1 MKLPKELINGILIF
15 IGIGIYFMSMNLA
28 GLSNVFVLRLFNVVF
43 IFYGV
48 NKTIVSNLIEGNK
61 DFLSNAISAFSTSFI
76 GVFFSIL
83 GLLAYSYLN
92 GGDAFIQN
100 LSKTFLFG
108 GNPSVNIYCIS
119 LFVEGI
125 ASSVIVTL
133 LLMFYYNNPL
143 GEII

>member
-15 IGIGIYFMSMNLA
+15 IGIGIYFISMNLA
-28 GLSNVFVLRLFNVVF
+28 GLSNVFVLRLFNVIF
-43 IFYGV
+43 ILYGV

-133 LLMFYYNNPL
+133 LLMFYYNNKYL
-143 GEII
+143 SD

>member
-28 GLSNVFVLRLFNVVF
+28 GLSNVLVLRLFNVVF
-43 IFYGV
+43 ILYGV

-61 DFLSNAISAFSTSFI
+61 GFLSNAISAFSTSFI

-119 LFVEGI
+119 LFIEGI

-133 LLMFYYNNPL
+133 LLMLYYNNKYL
-143 GEII
+143 SD

>member
-43 IFYGV
+43 ILYGV

-119 LFVEGI
+119 LFIEGI

-133 LLMFYYNNPL
+133 LLMLYYNNKYL
-143 GEII
+143 SD

>member
-1 MKLPKELINGILIF
+1 MKLTNEIRNGVTIF
-15 IGIGIYFMSMNLA
+15 IGIGIYFIIMNIV
-28 GLSNVFVLRLFNVVF
+28 GLSDVFSLRLFNVVF
-43 IFYGV
+43 ILYGV
-48 NKTIVSNLIEGNK
+48 NKTIVTNIINGNK
-61 DFLSNAISAFSTSFI
+61 DFLSNAISAFSTALI
-76 GVFFSIL
+76 GVFLSII
-83 GLLAYSYLN
+83 GLLTYSYSN

-133 LLMFYYNNPL
+133 LLMFYYNNKYL
-143 GEII
+143 SD

>member
-15 IGIGIYFMSMNLA
+15 IGIGIYFISMNLV
-28 GLSNVFVLRLFNVVF
+28 GLSNIVFLRLLNIVF
-43 IFYGV
+43 ILYGV

-76 GVFFSIL
+76 GVFLSVL
-83 GLLAYSYLN
+83 GLLAYSYMN

-119 LFVEGI
+119 LFIEGI

-133 LLMFYYNNPL
+133 LLMFYYNNKYL
-143 GEII
+143 SD

>member
-1 MKLPKELINGILIF
+1 MKLTNEIRNGVIIF
-15 IGIGIYFMSMNLA
+15 LGIGVYFIIMNIV
-28 GLSNVFVLRLFNVVF
+28 GLSDVFFLRLFNVVF
-43 IFYGV
+43 ILYGV
-48 NKTIVSNLIEGNK
+48 NKTIVTNIINGNK
-61 DFLSNAISAFSTSFI
+61 DFLSNAISAFSTSLI
-76 GVFFSIL
+76 GVFLSIL
-83 GLLAYSYLN
+83 GLLTYSYSN

-133 LLMFYYNNPL
+133 LLMLYYNNKYL
-143 GEII
+143 SD

>member
-43 IFYGV
+43 ILYGV

-119 LFVEGI
+119 LFIEGI

-133 LLMFYYNNPL
+133 LLMFYYNNKYL
-143 GEII
+143 SD

>member
-15 IGIGIYFMSMNLA
+15 IGIGIYFISMNLA

-43 IFYGV
+43 ILYGV

-108 GNPSVNIYCIS
+108 GSPSVNIYCIS
-119 LFVEGI
+119 LFIEGI

-133 LLMFYYNNPL
+133 LLMFYYNNKYL
-143 GEII
+143 SD

>member
-43 IFYGV
+43 ILYGV

-76 GVFFSIL
+76 GVLFSIL

-133 LLMFYYNNPL
+133 LLMFYYNNKYL
-143 GEII
+143 SD

>member
-1 MKLPKELINGILIF
+1 
-15 IGIGIYFMSMNLA
+15 
-28 GLSNVFVLRLFNVVF
+28 
-43 IFYGV
+43 
-48 NKTIVSNLIEGNK
+48 
-61 DFLSNAISAFSTSFI
+61 
-76 GVFFSIL
+76 
-83 GLLAYSYLN
+83 LN

-133 LLMFYYNNPL
+133 LLMFYYNNKYL
-143 GEII
+143 SD

>member
-133 LLMFYYNNPL
+133 LLMFYYNNKYL
-143 GEII
+143 SD

>member
-1 MKLPKELINGILIF
+1 MKLPKELFNGILIF
-15 IGIGIYFMSMNLA
+15 IGIGIYFISMNLV
-28 GLSNVFVLRLFNVVF
+28 GLSNVVFLRLLNVVF
-43 IFYGV
+43 ILYGV

-76 GVFFSIL
+76 GVFFSVL
-83 GLLAYSYLN
+83 GLLAYSYMN

-119 LFVEGI
+119 LFIEGI
-125 ASSVIVTL
+125 ASSIIVTL
-133 LLMFYYNNPL
+133 LLMFYYNNKYL
-143 GEII
+143 SD